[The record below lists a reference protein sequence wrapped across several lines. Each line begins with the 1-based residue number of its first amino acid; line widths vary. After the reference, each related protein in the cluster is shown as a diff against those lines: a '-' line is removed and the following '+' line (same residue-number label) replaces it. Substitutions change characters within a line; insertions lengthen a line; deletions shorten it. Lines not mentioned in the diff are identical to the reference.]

1 MRGGPATGLPTKSE
15 QSDLYMAMHPAHGD
29 SQLPVIAPG
38 TIEECFYSAI
48 YALNWAE
55 RYQGPVI
62 VLSDHMLSERV
73 QNIRKPDPS
82 LVPVENRL
90 TYSGTNGYKRYDGAS
105 VSPMPVPGG
114 PGAYVA
120 NASEHDE
127 IGDTTHLPERHVVM
141 TDRRFNKLKLL
152 EDTPYEKRNE
162 DNDVVILP
170 WGGSK
175 GPAHEA
181 YERMME
187 NGVPLGWYYTMFIS
201 PLNPK
206 LLDELRSKKL
216 VLVPE
221 LNYLGQ
227 FSSILRQHGV
237 NARSLTQYTG
247 LPFKVAD
254 LVERITAE
262 VEAAAASPVGV

>member
-1 MRGGPATGLPTKSE
+1 MSSSCRG
-15 QSDLYMAMHPAHGD
+15 
-29 SQLPVIAPG
+29 
-38 TIEECFYSAI
+38 
-48 YALNWAE
+48 
-55 RYQGPVI
+55 
-62 VLSDHMLSERV
+62 
-73 QNIRKPDPS
+73 
-82 LVPVENRL
+82 RL
-90 TYSGTNGYKRYDGAS
+90 
-105 VSPMPVPGG
+105 
-114 PGAYVA
+114 
-120 NASEHDE
+120 
-127 IGDTTHLPERHVVM
+127 
-141 TDRRFNKLKLL
+141 
-152 EDTPYEKRNE
+152 
-162 DNDVVILP
+162 
-170 WGGSK
+170 K

-227 FSSILRQHGV
+227 LSSILRQHGV
-237 NARSLTQYTG
+237 KAKSLTQYTG

-254 LVERITAE
+254 LVGRITAE